1 MGLYLSF
8 KKFINAR
15 MHIMK
20 QFHHSIWDRGFCLKC
35 SSDTANNEKYTMQ
48 SDIIVKKKNEFF
60 FWPFCRFKRC
70 KGSAEFYRFFFEE
83 IKPYYLSSYRS
94 KVKKL
99 WDFNDYNSS
108 FKRSISNSLFIQKCH
123 GYELGNK
130 HANKHEDIVNGCVFC
145 WWKRYLTSVLHAHL
159 KRPSNWSVK
168 SLLQGWKY
176 PVYNSLLIKY
186 TDYAQLIHFP
196 LKLFPSTVHSI
207 LLLND

>member
-1 MGLYLSF
+1 M
-8 KKFINAR
+8 N
-15 MHIMK
+15 
-20 QFHHSIWDRGFCLKC
+20 
-35 SSDTANNEKYTMQ
+35 
-48 SDIIVKKKNEFF
+48 FF

-83 IKPYYLSSYRS
+83 IKSYYLSSYKS

-145 WWKRYLTSVLHAHL
+145 WWKRYLTSVSHAHL
-159 KRPSNWSVK
+159 KRLSNWSVK

-186 TDYAQLIHFP
+186 TDYAQLIRFP

-207 LLLND
+207 FLLND